1 MRRIVRGVI
10 RLYQLVVSPHLGD
23 CCRYYP
29 SCSSYADEAIARHG
43 LLRGGYLAAH
53 RVCRCHPFHAGGF
66 DPVPNTE
73 STNKWS

>member
-1 MRRIVRGVI
+1 MI

-23 CCRYYP
+23 CCRFFP
-29 SCSSYADEAIARHG
+29 SCSSYADEAISRHG

-66 DPVPNTE
+66 DPVPNPG